1 MDKQKL
7 QARVA
12 NEVPRASLLVV
23 SKHVLSDDAVK
34 ALMASAERLGHG
46 ESVAF
51 LDVSGF
57 EASQILLAVHKCD
70 PWCVVALD
78 EQAINEL
85 KAAFGEAALS
95 FAPDKTVEARGYL
108 LVAVP
113 GFEEC
118 LHDQAA
124 KRVAWGRLKAAAY
137 PKVPY

>member
-1 MDKQKL
+1 MSQVLDSGTI
-7 QARVA
+7 
-12 NEVPRASLLVV
+12 PHASLLV
-23 SKHVLSDDAVK
+23 LSEGALSSGAIK
-34 ALMASAERLGHG
+34 ALEASAERLGHG
-46 ESVAF
+46 QGIAF
-51 LDVSGF
+51 LDTSCLDDPR
-57 EASQILLAVHKCD
+57 ILLAVHECD
-70 PWCVVALD
+70 PWDVVAVD
-78 EQAINEL
+78 EQSMAKL

-95 FAPDKTVEARGYL
+95 FAPGAPVEARGYL